1 MDDVVDLSMATTPS
15 SGISQATVRDLQA
28 LTQTSG
34 LTITR
39 ALPPPSPLSLPT
51 PMNSSSQESSPP
63 ATGDGSG
70 ITNANTGGAAVPI
83 SAVSISDN
91 GAPTNVLTMP
101 NQDNGKLREFKSRRL
116 FFLK

>member
-1 MDDVVDLSMATTPS
+1 MEVDDVVDLSMATTPS

-51 PMNSSSQESSPP
+51 PMNSSTQESSPT
-63 ATGDGSG
+63 ATGDGAG
-70 ITNANTGGAAVPI
+70 ITTGNTSAAVPI

-91 GAPTNVLTMP
+91 GATTNVLTMP
-101 NQDNGKLREFKSRRL
+101 NQDNGELREFKSRRL
-116 FFLK
+116 LF